1 MLSIIKQLEAE
12 STLVHEVYS
21 LLAVRLKALLSQ
33 WTDASVTSFGG
44 EVDCMLDIVDEE
56 KRLYAVNSFHEY
68 YGAVAEK
75 WSQTVQRNIADDLQ
89 YTSDSFWYWVQ
100 IVNPNVKAEL
110 PHMFEIYKHLFTLVV
125 QRGHDITQLE
135 REFLAYQAYVV
146 KEIVE
151 PLQFWRMHARDW
163 PTLSRC
169 ALDLLGLP
177 ISSAN
182 VERAFSMFRVVS
194 RKERAAVT
202 DTNIGKYACIYY
214 NKL

>member
-1 MLSIIKQLEAE
+1 MN
-12 STLVHEVYS
+12 
-21 LLAVRLKALLSQ
+21 
-33 WTDASVTSFGG
+33 
-44 EVDCMLDIVDEE
+44 
-56 KRLYAVNSFHEY
+56 VNSFHEY

-89 YTSDSFWYWVQ
+89 YPSDSFWYWVQ

-135 REFLAYQAYVV
+135 REFLACQAYVV

-169 ALDLLGLP
+169 ALDLLGLL

-194 RKERAAVT
+194 QKERAAVT
-202 DTNIGKYACIYY
+202 DSNIGKYACIYY
-214 NKL
+214 KL